1 MIEAFV
7 RYLTTE
13 KARSEHTV
21 MAYRNDLEALFS
33 FLQIEPTKENV
44 ALVTTDDIRSWAAD
58 MMSRQ
63 FLARSVNRKL
73 SSARSFYRFLRQT
86 GVVTKNPAEYVPAL
100 KTPKPLPDFF
110 KESEV
115 ERAVEL
121 SEEEQTQ
128 FEPVRDNLIIEL
140 FYQTGMRRAELANLK
155 DVDVDFSNRTIRI
168 FGKGSKERIVPF
180 GEDLEQK
187 IRRYLELRSQTVS
200 LNSGRLIVLPD
211 GRPIMAKD
219 IYNIV
224 VRKMGAVST
233 LEKHS
238 PHVLRHTFATT
249 MLNNGADIDS
259 VRELLGHSSLATT
272 QIYTHVT
279 FEQMLKDYQNAHP
292 RAKKEEK

>member
-7 RYLTTE
+7 KYLTTE

-21 MAYRNDLEALFS
+21 AAYRNDLEEFFA
-33 FLQIEPTKENV
+33 FLQAEPTEENV
-44 ALVTTDDIRSWAAD
+44 VKVTTDDVRSWAAD
-58 MMSRQ
+58 MMGRQ

-73 SSARSFYRFLRQT
+73 SSARSFYRFLRQI
-86 GVVTKNPAEYVPAL
+86 GVVEKNPAEYVPAL

-115 ERAVEL
+115 EQAL
-121 SEEEQTQ
+121 QLQDEEKDL
-128 FEPVRDNLIIEL
+128 FEPVRDNLIIEI

-155 DVDVDFSNRTIRI
+155 DVDVDFSSHTIRI
-168 FGKGSKERIVPF
+168 FGKGRKERIVPF
-180 GEDLEQK
+180 GQDLESK
-187 IRRYLELRSQTVS
+187 ILHYQELRAREVQLSDGHLLVRNDGSS
-200 LNSGRLIVLPD
+200 LQAS
-211 GRPIMAKD
+211 D

-224 VRKMGAVST
+224 VRKMGTVST

-249 MLNNGADIDS
+249 MLNHGADIDS
-259 VRELLGHSSLATT
+259 VKELLGHASLATT

-279 FEQMLKDYQNAHP
+279 FEQMLQDYNKAHP
-292 RAKKEEK
+292 RAKKEEE

>member
-7 RYLTTE
+7 KYLTTE

-21 MAYRNDLEALFS
+21 AAYRNDLEDFFS
-33 FLQIEPTKENV
+33 FLQVEPTEENV
-44 ALVTTDDIRSWAAD
+44 VKVTTDDVRSWAAD
-58 MMSRQ
+58 MMSRC

-73 SSARSFYRFLRQT
+73 SSARSFYRFLRQM
-86 GVVTKNPAEYVPAL
+86 GVVEKNPAEYVPAL

-115 ERAVEL
+115 EQAL
-121 SEEEQTQ
+121 QLLDEEKNL
-128 FEPVRDNLIIEL
+128 FEPARDNLIIEI

-155 DVDVDFSNRTIRI
+155 DVDVDFSNHTIRI
-168 FGKGSKERIVPF
+168 FGKGRKERIVPF
-180 GEDLEQK
+180 GQDLELK
-187 IRRYLELRSQTVS
+187 IKHYQELRARDVQMS
-200 LNSGRLIVLPD
+200 D
-211 GRPIMAKD
+211 GHLFVRNDGSAMRASD

-224 VRKMGAVST
+224 VKKMGAVST

-249 MLNNGADIDS
+249 MLNHGADIDS
-259 VRELLGHSSLATT
+259 VKELLGHASLATT

-279 FEQMLKDYQNAHP
+279 FEQMLQDYSKAHP